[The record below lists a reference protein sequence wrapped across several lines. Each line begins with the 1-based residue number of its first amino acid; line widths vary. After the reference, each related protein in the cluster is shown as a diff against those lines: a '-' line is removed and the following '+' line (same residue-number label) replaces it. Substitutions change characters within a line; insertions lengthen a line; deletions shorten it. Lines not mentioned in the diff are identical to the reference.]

1 LRGYITDAIEHVFVS
16 NSAEAP
22 GSQPPSHGDHLGER
36 PAASPSNRVRPVDVA
51 LVAAIPAVL
60 VAVFLLPMELRRDL
74 ALLYTDP
81 SVLTMYASHFVHL
94 DLPHLTANLLV
105 YLLVV
110 PFSLAVSVWS
120 GRRRRFYA
128 VAVVVLVAFP
138 LVLSGLNVLLPRPR
152 IGMGFSGMN
161 LAFVGYLPHVLA
173 DRFEAERP
181 EWKRSRAALLALLF
195 FVGTAV
201 VTVRITASI
210 YHTAQPGLHWLLVA
224 GAGSLAA
231 AVALTRP
238 LVFCLRSKG
247 ITGEPI
253 PPLAALGSLLF
264 VLLLFVSFPDVSP
277 ADGSVVNLFLHFLGF
292 SIGYIVPYV
301 AFQILGLSLGP
312 RSDPVRK

>member
-1 LRGYITDAIEHVFVS
+1 MS
-16 NSAEAP
+16 NHAGISDD
-22 GSQPPSHGDHLGER
+22 QPPSRGGHLDDGATGL
-36 PAASPSNRVRPVDVA
+36 PPSRRIRAVDVA
-51 LVAAIPAVL
+51 FVAAIPAVL
-60 VAVFLLPMELRRDL
+60 VAVFLLPLGRRRDL

-94 DLPHLTANLLV
+94 GLPHLAANLLV

-110 PFSLAVSVWS
+110 PFSVAVSVWS
-120 GRRRRFYA
+120 GRRRRFYL
-128 VAVVVLVAFP
+128 VAVTILLVFP

-181 EWKRSRAALLALLF
+181 EWERSRAALLALLF

-210 YHTAQPGLHWLLVA
+210 YDTAQPGLHWLVVA

-238 LVFCLRSKG
+238 VVSCLRSRG
-247 ITGEPI
+247 VAGAPI

-264 VLLLFVSFPDVSP
+264 VLLMFVGFPNVSP

-292 SIGYIVPYV
+292 SFGYIVPYA
-301 AFQILGLSLGP
+301 AFQVLGVSLGGP
-312 RSDPVRK
+312 GGAETTP

>member
-1 LRGYITDAIEHVFVS
+1 MS
-16 NSAEAP
+16 NSAETP
-22 GSQPPSHGDHLGER
+22 GSQPPSHGDHPGER
-36 PAASPSNRVRPVDVA
+36 PAEASPSPSHRIRPVDVA
-51 LVAAIPAVL
+51 LVAAIPVVL
-60 VAVFLLPMELRRDL
+60 VAVFLLPMGLRRDL
-74 ALLYTDP
+74 ALLYTEP

-94 DLPHLTANLLV
+94 DRPHLMANLLV

-138 LVLSGLNVLLPRPR
+138 LALSVLNVLLPRPR

-173 DRFEAERP
+173 DRFEFERP
-181 EWKRSRAALLALLF
+181 EWARSRAALLALFF
-195 FVGTAV
+195 FVGTAI
-201 VTVRITASI
+201 VTVRVTASI
-210 YHTAQPGLHWLLVA
+210 RGTAQPGLHWLVVA

-238 LVFCLRSKG
+238 LVSCLRSQG
-247 ITGEPI
+247 VAGPPV

-264 VLLLFVSFPDVSP
+264 VLLMLVGFPEISA
-277 ADGSVVNLFLHFLGF
+277 ADGSVVNIFLHLLGF
-292 SIGYIVPYV
+292 SFGYIVPYV
-301 AFQILGLSLGP
+301 AFQVLGLSLGK
-312 RSDPVRK
+312 RSESAA